1 MTIRKLSRPRVAR
14 VIGSPGDTDS
24 PGRGKMP
31 FDVSRHASGRIR
43 SRSRSAAGLCSIEEA
58 AMANDG
64 RYRDQLESL
73 YGISAQIASLRNL
86 TEAYD
91 LALTFC
97 LALTASEMGFIDLL
111 NEGHVDMD
119 VVAVKGFAPPDP
131 EFYERF
137 KRMPV
142 RPSVFGIVIIEG
154 RPHISNDVENDPVRV
169 GEPPGHP
176 DVRTFLGVP
185 LQLGT
190 EVIGMIGVANKR
202 KGYGPDDERLLSTFA
217 NQVAVAIDNAG
228 LYQHQQEMIV
238 RLQQLHEHLSKAER
252 DELVALERERMAAAF
267 RVDPGKTTPARP
279 RLNDSQQ
286 EILRLLT
293 EGLSNKEIASRIHL
307 SENTVKTHIQEILRR
322 LEVRNRVQAAVRATK
337 ERWV

>member
-1 MTIRKLSRPRVAR
+1 
-14 VIGSPGDTDS
+14 
-24 PGRGKMP
+24 
-31 FDVSRHASGRIR
+31 
-43 SRSRSAAGLCSIEEA
+43 
-58 AMANDG
+58 MANNS
-64 RYRDQLESL
+64 RYHDQLESL
-73 YGISAQIASLRNL
+73 YGISAQIASLRDL
-86 TEAYD
+86 TEVYD

-142 RPSVFGIVIIEG
+142 RPSVFGIVITEG
-154 RPHISNDVENDPVRV
+154 RPHISNDVENDPVSV

-252 DELVALERERMAAAF
+252 DELVALERERMTAAF

-293 EGLSNKEIASRIHL
+293 EGLSNKEIASRVHL